1 MALGLIETIG
11 LSTSLT
17 AMDAAAKCAEVRL
30 LGTDRVIG
38 VGKLISV
45 TLNIVGDVAAVQA
58 AVEAG
63 AAAAAKVGTVV
74 STTVIPNPH
83 EELEKIFSRY
93 EKHYPDPDTPR
104 PEQLRPT
111 QANEPGTGTEPGTKA
126 TAKKK

>member
-38 VGKLISV
+38 VGKLISL

-74 STTVIPNPH
+74 STTVIANPH
-83 EELEKIFSRY
+83 EELGKIFSRY
-93 EKHYPDPDTPR
+93 EKHYPGPDSPS
-104 PEQLRPT
+104 PEKVRPT
-111 QANEPGTGTEPGTKA
+111 EPKGPAPGTESGTKA